1 MIRPQVLYIIIRE
14 VNVTKIVNNMQTHIT
29 PNNKLASFGTIGL
42 LFLAGVTGMVFLL
55 PLNSAHAASPTVTLS
70 TITSGVETA
79 ATSGTVGSSLTITGS
94 GFASSKPIA
103 ISTTVGST
111 TVSLFTTPSTCAGA
125 FTTAIGGNTGTDSL
139 LSGGCLTSSA
149 AGNFKVTVAVPA
161 MPGGAQTIVTTDG
174 TSSVSTAFAITP
186 AVTFKVAAP
195 NVNFGFPEQTLSGV
209 TIAATGFGSAESVTL
224 TSTAFTT
231 ASLPAACNTGAT
243 VGGSATTG
251 AGSCQFLVGGSIT
264 IAETTSGAKT
274 ITATGA
280 TSALSASTTY
290 TVKPWAAFYNSAA
303 GGTAFSF
310 VGTAPTSVLVE
321 AHGLAAGTIAS
332 NSITIN
338 GVATS
343 HASVVVGSTGAFG
356 GVGGQLVVAPS
367 ATVPFGPST
376 VVIGGVSFNYATGN
390 IASGVGTWGGV
401 LITSIQGTTAGTGV
415 VITDASSYKPGAQT
429 TPSYTNPGPAQ
440 NQIGFFGYG
449 FIPSAGTLAIAQP
462 TQGTYL
468 FTTSTLG
475 VAGVTYKTASAGTH
489 VDGAGALFAIAYLSD
504 SPWSV
509 TATPSTATTYS
520 TIVTQPV
527 AGVNGPSNVLSPS
540 YGITP
545 WIDTSKSAIGATTV
559 DYTTTTE
566 TFKAH
571 GFGATDTLTTTIG
584 TVAMVSGGTCT
595 GGNAPVQGGC
605 TTLAGQVPDLAAGAQ
620 NVVVTGSV
628 TAQSVTATGAVTY
641 DPIVNFAGYPAVGGA
656 GPAALNVVQG
666 GTGSTTILRT
676 GTTFGAHGLTANT
689 AYSVVWN
696 GAGGTVVGTFT
707 STASGGI
714 PVPGV
719 QITVPA
725 DISGIHIVDIQPTA
739 SIGTSAIFGNTNVV
753 GDMSLSDAIDVGGLG
768 ATYASNYGDLL
779 FNSLTSLVAT
789 PTVAN
794 IGNVITV
801 SGNGLGSSTLYDL
814 GVSQAGGGT
823 AILSSTNPPNS
834 CSFGSAFPP
843 SFPNQILGQFT
854 STSGGGVPAGA
865 GLTLTDT
872 PTYPGNE
879 QGTLFC
885 AFAYTAANFGTATA
899 TGIAQFELQAS
910 GSLNMTT
917 APAGHN
923 VVMTAHALAAN
934 TAYNI
939 VFNYAVNSAGTT
951 YTGTVVGAV
960 LTSASGAGTSTF
972 TVPGVATGSNT
983 VELVRVGAT
992 GLTGVA
998 LANAPTFTVGQSVTQ
1013 GCQTTSCLTIGSPSQ
1028 VTIGGTKSVS
1038 YTHLTLPTIC
1048 SV

>member
-1 MIRPQVLYIIIRE
+1 
-14 VNVTKIVNNMQTHIT
+14 
-29 PNNKLASFGTIGL
+29 
-42 LFLAGVTGMVFLL
+42 
-55 PLNSAHAASPTVTLS
+55 
-70 TITSGVETA
+70 
-79 ATSGTVGSSLTITGS
+79 
-94 GFASSKPIA
+94 
-103 ISTTVGST
+103 
-111 TVSLFTTPSTCAGA
+111 
-125 FTTAIGGNTGTDSL
+125 
-139 LSGGCLTSSA
+139 
-149 AGNFKVTVAVPA
+149 
-161 MPGGAQTIVTTDG
+161 
-174 TSSVSTAFAITP
+174 
-186 AVTFKVAAP
+186 
-195 NVNFGFPEQTLSGV
+195 
-209 TIAATGFGSAESVTL
+209 
-224 TSTAFTT
+224 
-231 ASLPAACNTGAT
+231 
-243 VGGSATTG
+243 
-251 AGSCQFLVGGSIT
+251 
-264 IAETTSGAKT
+264 
-274 ITATGA
+274 
-280 TSALSASTTY
+280 
-290 TVKPWAAFYNSAA
+290 
-303 GGTAFSF
+303 
-310 VGTAPTSVLVE
+310 
-321 AHGLAAGTIAS
+321 
-332 NSITIN
+332 
-338 GVATS
+338 
-343 HASVVVGSTGAFG
+343 
-356 GVGGQLVVAPS
+356 
-367 ATVPFGPST
+367 
-376 VVIGGVSFNYATGN
+376 
-390 IASGVGTWGGV
+390 
-401 LITSIQGTTAGTGV
+401 
-415 VITDASSYKPGAQT
+415 
-429 TPSYTNPGPAQ
+429 
-440 NQIGFFGYG
+440 
-449 FIPSAGTLAIAQP
+449 
-462 TQGTYL
+462 
-468 FTTSTLG
+468 
-475 VAGVTYKTASAGTH
+475 
-489 VDGAGALFAIAYLSD
+489 
-504 SPWSV
+504 
-509 TATPSTATTYS
+509 
-520 TIVTQPV
+520 
-527 AGVNGPSNVLSPS
+527 LSPS
-540 YGITP
+540 FGITP
-545 WIDTSKSAIGATTV
+545 WLDTSKSAISATTV

-566 TFKAH
+566 TFKVH

-584 TVAMVSGGTCT
+584 AVAMVSGGTCT
-595 GGNAPVQGGC
+595 GGNAPVAGGC
-605 TTLAGQVPDLAAGAQ
+605 TTLAGQVPDLAAGKQ

-641 DPIVNFAGYPAVGGA
+641 DPIVNFAGYPAIGGA

-676 GTTFGAHGLTANT
+676 GTSFGAHGLTANT

-707 STASGGI
+707 STSTGGI

-725 DISGIHIVDIQPTA
+725 DISGIHVVDIQPTA
-739 SIGTSAIFGNTNVV
+739 SIGTSAIFASTNVV
-753 GDMSLSDAIDVGGLG
+753 GDMSLSDSIDTGGLG

-872 PTYPGNE
+872 PTYAGNE

-910 GSLNMTT
+910 GTLNMTT

-923 VVMTAHALAAN
+923 VIVTAHALAAN

-1028 VTIGGTKSVS
+1028 TTIGGTKFVQALFTNTSNGPVTAIVYAVVHNAAGQTVAYSTATLNNVPAAGSSTAYNALFGLAPGTYSV
-1038 YTHLTLPTIC
+1038 TIFATSTSGTAISTSTPV
-1048 SV
+1048 SVTI